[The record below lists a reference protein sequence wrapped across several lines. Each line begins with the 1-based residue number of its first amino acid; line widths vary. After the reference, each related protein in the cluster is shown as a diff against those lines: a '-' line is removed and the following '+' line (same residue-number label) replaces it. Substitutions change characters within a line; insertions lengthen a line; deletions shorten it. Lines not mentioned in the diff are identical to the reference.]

1 MIIHVL
7 RGKNMLN
14 NKSLHNTPIETKG
27 ETPMYLSPTVYTGG
41 GLFIARM
48 NQREC
53 KKGYYLRL

>member
-1 MIIHVL
+1 
-7 RGKNMLN
+7 MLN